1 MDRALCE
8 PDLLEQCERAIAEIR
23 IADAGRS
30 ELRLDVLDG
39 SQRRD
44 QIELL
49 EDKTERAQ
57 PKCCELIVRQRGEVA
72 CLEQHATGTRQL
84 ERAEQLKQRG
94 LAASARPFERDEL
107 TGLDLE
113 IDSFECANRRW
124 AALEEL

>member
-8 PDLLEQCERAIAEIR
+8 PDLFEQCERAIAEIR

-49 EDKTERAQ
+49 EDETERMQ
-57 PKCCELIVRQRGEVA
+57 PKCPELMAQVAEV
-72 CLEQHATGTRQL
+72 EHKSEETT
-84 ERAEQLKQRG
+84 
-94 LAASARPFERDEL
+94 AR
-107 TGLDLE
+107 
-113 IDSFECANRRW
+113 
-124 AALEEL
+124 

>member
-8 PDLLEQCERAIAEIR
+8 PDLLEQGERAIAEIR

-30 ELRLDVLDG
+30 ELRLDILDG

-49 EDKTERAQ
+49 EDETERAQ
-57 PKCCELIVRQRGEVA
+57 PKCCELMVRQRGEVA
-72 CLEQHATGTRQL
+72 CLEQHATGTRPV
-84 ERAEQLKQRG
+84 EGAEQLKECG
-94 LAASARPFERDEL
+94 LPASARPLERDDL

-113 IDSFECANRRW
+113 VDSV
-124 AALEEL
+124 